1 MDIPFTTSPV
11 NVKWATLMPSVRAE
25 IQNNPEG
32 FIEDRG
38 WEFLEENEQKG
49 GNKGGDEE
57 DEEDSEFGTEEEEV
71 DQTSSFVSELIL
83 LIRYILRAIMTKMR
97 ISKMKMNP
105 RLNQVNFIL
114 ENELISLH
122 S

>member
-49 GNKGGDEE
+49 GNKGRDEE